1 MQMRKIY
8 CFRSFALDSAHVKFD
23 VWTGP
28 KSLLPSVHVVHTTT
42 KESHFTSQLEWEQMR
57 DVRKWNT
64 HAQSV
69 QTTFSLFLIFKH
81 ANLLHWR
88 CHRHSCL
95 SRTHCC
101 RHKCFPVCPRAQHLL
116 RIQILCPGHKKCFW
130 FCSETFCVRNKCF
143 QVCEAWKHKIRFVS
157 RTFAR
162 LRNIMSNNVSP
173 TVCPRFPRLVE

>member
-1 MQMRKIY
+1 
-8 CFRSFALDSAHVKFD
+8 
-23 VWTGP
+23 
-28 KSLLPSVHVVHTTT
+28 
-42 KESHFTSQLEWEQMR
+42 MR

-81 ANLLHWR
+81 ANLLRWR

-95 SRTHCC
+95 SRTHCG
-101 RHKCFPVCPRAQHLL
+101 HIGETFVSNVSPFARAQHLL
-116 RIQILCPGHKKCFW
+116 RTQILRPGHKKCFW

-143 QVCEAWKHKIRFVS
+143 PVYAAWRHKIHFVS

-162 LRNIMSNNVSP
+162 PRNIMSNNVSA
-173 TVCPRFPRLVE
+173 TVCPRLPSPVEYENAVSNRRMAIWR